1 MGNVLKKRIVIVED
15 ERDILEL
22 LNMILTR
29 AGYEVYLCDNGRN
42 ALDLIKTIRPHLVL
56 LDVMLPGFDGKA
68 IAAAMSENEDL
79 ASTSIIIVSALE
91 EAEKM
96 FIGHPQI
103 KDFCF
108 KPFRSS
114 VLLEKVKKAM
124 GDLDQ

>member
-1 MGNVLKKRIVIVED
+1 MGDILKKRIVVVED

-42 ALDLIKTIRPHLVL
+42 AMPLIKSTRPHLVM

-68 IAAAMSENEDL
+68 IAASMAEDEDL
-79 ASTSIIIVSALE
+79 AATSIIVVSALE
-91 EAEKM
+91 ESEKM
-96 FIGHPQI
+96 FQGHPQI

-114 VLLEKVKKAM
+114 VLLEKVKKVM
-124 GDLDQ
+124 GDA

>member
-1 MGNVLKKRIVIVED
+1 MVTVLKKRIVIVED

-29 AGYEVYLCDNGRN
+29 AGYDVYLCDNGRN
-42 ALDLIKTIRPHLVL
+42 ALPLIKSTRPHLVL

-68 IAAAMSENEDL
+68 IAEEMAKDEDL
-79 ASTSIIIVSALE
+79 LGTSIIVVSALE
-91 EAEKM
+91 ESEKM
-96 FIGHPQI
+96 FVGHPQV

-114 VLLEKVKKAM
+114 VLLEKVKKVM
-124 GDLDQ
+124 GDA

>member
-1 MGNVLKKRIVIVED
+1 MTGVLKKRIVIIED

-42 ALDLIKTIRPHLVL
+42 AMSLIKSVRPHLVL
-56 LDVMLPGFDGKA
+56 LDIMLPGVDGKA
-68 IAAAMSENEDL
+68 IADAMAKDEDL
-79 ASTSIIIVSALE
+79 SATGIIVVSALE

-96 FIGHPQI
+96 FMGHPQI

-108 KPFRSS
+108 KPFRTS

-124 GDLDQ
+124 GDY

>member
-42 ALDLIKTIRPHLVL
+42 ALDLIKTTRPHLVL

-68 IAAAMSENEDL
+68 IAASMAENEDL
-79 ASTSIIIVSALE
+79 SSTSIIIVSALE
-91 EAEKM
+91 EAEK
-96 FIGHPQI
+96 I
-103 KDFCF
+103 
-108 KPFRSS
+108 
-114 VLLEKVKKAM
+114 
-124 GDLDQ
+124 

>member
-1 MGNVLKKRIVIVED
+1 MTGVLKKRIVIIED

-42 ALDLIKTIRPHLVL
+42 AMSLIKSVRPHLVL
-56 LDVMLPGFDGKA
+56 LDIMLPGVDGKA
-68 IAAAMSENEDL
+68 IADSMAKDEDL
-79 ASTSIIIVSALE
+79 SATGIIVVSALE

-96 FIGHPQI
+96 FMGHPKI

-108 KPFRSS
+108 KPFRTS

-124 GDLDQ
+124 GDY

>member
-1 MGNVLKKRIVIVED
+1 MDAMKKRIVVIED

-22 LNMILTR
+22 LNLILTR

-42 ALDLIKTIRPHLVL
+42 AIDLLKSIRPHLVI

-68 IAAAMSENEDL
+68 IANAMTVNEDL
-79 ASTSIIIVSALE
+79 SGTPILVTSALE
-91 EAEKM
+91 ESEKM
-96 FIGHPQI
+96 FSGNPQV

-114 VLLEKVKKAM
+114 ILLEKVKTIM
-124 GDLDQ
+124 GD

>member
-1 MGNVLKKRIVIVED
+1 MTVLKKRIVIVED

-29 AGYEVYLCDNGRN
+29 AGYDVYLCDNGRN
-42 ALDLIKTIRPHLVL
+42 ALPLIKSTRPHLVL

-68 IAAAMSENEDL
+68 ISEEMAKDEDL
-79 ASTSIIIVSALE
+79 LGTSIIVVSALE
-91 EAEKM
+91 ESEKM
-96 FIGHPQI
+96 FVGHPQV

-114 VLLEKVKKAM
+114 VLLEKVKKVM
-124 GDLDQ
+124 GDA

>member
-42 ALDLIKTIRPHLVL
+42 ALDLIKTTRPHLVL
-56 LDVMLPGFDGKA
+56 LDIMLPGFDGKA
-68 IAAAMSENEDL
+68 ISAAMAENEDL
-79 ASTSIIIVSALE
+79 AATGIIIVSALE

-96 FIGHPQI
+96 FIGHPQV

-114 VLLEKVKKAM
+114 VLLEKVKRAM
-124 GDLDQ
+124 GDLD